1 MKKEKYDIQGMT
13 CSSCQSHVEKA
24 VRKLN
29 GIKNVNVNL
38 LSNNMIVEYDENIVD
53 SSKIINSIIDAG
65 YGASLNSNENKKTKN
80 NSEISDKN
88 KQNLKSMKY
97 RLIIS
102 VCFLIPLMYIAMHHM
117 LYEWFKI
124 PIPSIIK
131 DLFDGTSN
139 ALIFAFT
146 QFLLLLPIMYVN
158 RNYFLVGFKRLF
170 KRSPNMDSLIALGSS
185 AATIYGIFAIYMIGF
200 GLGHNR
206 IDIVSRYCMDIYFE
220 SAGTILTLI
229 TVGKYLETKSKGKT
243 SDAISKLINL
253 APKTAIVLRENKEM
267 EVSLEEIIQGDVVI
281 IKPGDSIPVDG
292 TVIEGNSSVDQS
304 SITGESIPVEKN
316 IGDTLV
322 SGTINKNGFLKMK
335 ATKVGENTTLS
346 QIIKLVEEASNS
358 KAPISK
364 IADKVSAIFVPT
376 VIGIAILTAIIWT
389 LLGQSFEFVLTTA
402 IAVLVISCPCA
413 LGLATPVAIMVGT
426 GKGAENGILIKSA
439 ESLELLHLINTVVLD
454 KTGTITTGKPKVTD
468 IITSQNFVG
477 NTENLKNNKVKII
490 ENITYNEKV
499 ENELLKIAGSLEK
512 NSEHPLAEAILEK
525 VKERNIDILEVS
537 DFLAVSGRGVKGKI
551 NGQNFF
557 GGNLKFMNENNIET
571 SMIKEK
577 SEELAKKGKT
587 LLYFAKENNLIGI
600 IAVSDTIKET
610 SKKAIDVLKNKNLE
624 VVMLTGDN
632 TLAAQAIGKE
642 IGIENVI
649 SEVMPQDKEKEV
661 EKLQKQGKKVAF
673 VGDGINDSPALVK
686 SEIGLAIGSGTDI
699 AIESADIVL
708 MKDNLLDVCTA
719 IDLSKS
725 VINNIKMNLFWAF
738 FYNIIG
744 IPIAAGVFYLSLGL
758 KLNPMIGAAAMSF
771 SSVCVVTNAL
781 RLRRFKNKYQEF
793 ENIKIINQKEN
804 SNEKINSKKEN
815 SNEKIN
821 NNKNK
826 ENFKEE
832 KSMET
837 TIYVEGMQCNH
848 CKMTVEK
855 ALSSIEGVS
864 KAEVNLEEKKAVIV
878 SDREIDNEKIKEAI
892 DEAGFSVIDIL
903 K

>member
-1 MKKEKYDIQGMT
+1 MKKEKYDVQGMT
-13 CSSCQSHVEKA
+13 CSSCQAHVERA
-24 VRKLN
+24 VGKLE
-29 GIKNVNVNL
+29 GVKNVNVNL
-38 LSNNMIVEYDENIVD
+38 LSNNMVVEYDENIVN
-53 SSKIINSIIDAG
+53 SSKIINSVVDAG
-65 YGASLNSNENKKTKN
+65 YGATLVSNEKKSSNTK
-80 NSEISDKN
+80 SEITDKN
-88 KQNLKSMKY
+88 KANLKSMKN

-102 VCFLIPLMYIAMHHM
+102 ICFLIPLMYIAMHHM

-124 PIPSIIK
+124 PIPNIIK
-131 DLFDGTSN
+131 NIFDGTSN
-139 ALIFAFT
+139 ALTFAFT

-185 AATIYGIFAIYMIGF
+185 AATIYGIFAIYMISF
-200 GLGHNR
+200 GLGHNNLN
-206 IDIVSRYCMDIYFE
+206 IVQRYSMDIYFE

-253 APKTAIVLRENKEM
+253 APKTAIVLREGKEY
-267 EVSLEEIIQGDVVI
+267 EVSLEEILQGDIII

-389 LLGQSFEFVLTTA
+389 ILGQSFEFVLTTA

-439 ESLELLHLINTVVLD
+439 ESLELLHSIDTVVLD
-454 KTGTITTGKPKVTD
+454 KTGTITTGKPKVVD

-477 NTENLKNNKVKII
+477 NTENLKNDRVKII
-490 ENITYNEKV
+490 ENTTYNEKV

-525 VKERNIDILEVS
+525 TKERNIELLEVT
-537 DFLAVSGRGVKGKI
+537 DFFAVSGRGVKGKI
-551 NGQNFF
+551 DGKQYF
-557 GGNLKFMNENNIET
+557 GGNLNFMNENHINT
-571 SMIKEK
+571 DDVREK
-577 SEELAKKGKT
+577 SDMLAKNGKT
-587 LLYFAKENNLIGI
+587 LLYFAKENNLIGL
-600 IAVSDTIKET
+600 IAVSDMIKKT
-610 SKKAIDVLKNKNLE
+610 SKKAIEILKDKNLE

-632 TLAAQAIGKE
+632 KLASSAIGKE
-642 IGIENVI
+642 IGIDNVI

-686 SEIGLAIGSGTDI
+686 AEIGLAIGSGTDI
-699 AIESADIVL
+699 AIESADVVL

-719 IDLSKS
+719 IDLSRS

-738 FYNIIG
+738 FYNTIG
-744 IPIAAGVFYLSLGL
+744 IPIAAGVFYLSFGL
-758 KLNPMIGAAAMSF
+758 KLNPMIGAAAMSL

-781 RLRRFKNKYQEF
+781 RLRKFKSKYKEF
-793 ENIKIINQKEN
+793 ENNEIVQKEQVD
-804 SNEKINSKKEN
+804 EKAHNNQNINKKEN
-815 SNEKIN
+815 LE
-821 NNKNK
+821 
-826 ENFKEE
+826 EE

-878 SDREIDNEKIKEAI
+878 SDREIDGSKIKEVI
-892 DEAGFSVIDIL
+892 DEAGFTVKDIQ